1 MLGADHTCRTLVLM
15 LLGTY
20 QVSAVSLDIP
30 SAPDANRQ
38 CIDPS
43 YQAFSIE
50 FFSFLDYTGNSSYSN
65 ELNTNLINNIIDIG
79 GSHVEMR
86 IGGSSGNL
94 LHWTP
99 DLDVGMLPTFPSGTD
114 KPNYVKVGPKLM
126 EGFAVWPNTTKY
138 IFGMDFNFSGYDNL
152 IETDLKIAPLV
163 SETLGDQ
170 LESFEIG
177 NEFGHGFDDGV
188 PEYVALWLDY
198 ARNVS
203 KAVWGVEDAINFWV
217 GGFQEP
223 TCFEVNSTCY
233 TVQSILEQGI
243 KDSGLA
249 KTASTHAYMG
259 SAGSSWVDSQFLMN
273 HNNTEGKVDLEAPL
287 ADYTTSIGVP
297 YVMGETN
304 SLSGHGKSGV
314 SDTFGA
320 ALWAVDYVLYAA
332 TTNIT
337 KLYFHQGTGW
347 KYSAWTPVEAF
358 GYPAGVQGTYFS
370 WLFTAK
376 ALRGGHKQVELL
388 YSNKTF
394 VAYGIYKNGCS
405 SSEASLESIVAINLQ
420 AWKAGQDPATR
431 PVTYVDI
438 PEDLNATSAKVR
450 RLTAPGANVKWGI
463 TFDSQGVDT
472 DGTLNGTAKSEKIS
486 DARVGV
492 AASEAVLITF

>member
-1 MLGADHTCRTLVLM
+1 MGLGHAYCALALA
-15 LLGTY
+15 LLG
-20 QVSAVSLDIP
+20 VCRVGAVSLDVP
-30 SAPDANRQ
+30 SAPDADRQ

-43 YQAFSIE
+43 FQAFSIE

-65 ELNTNLINNIIDIG
+65 ELNTNLVNNIIDIG

-94 LHWTP
+94 LHWDP
-99 DLDVGMLPTFPSGTD
+99 DLDVGMLPSFPSGSD

-126 EGFAVWPNTTKY
+126 EGFSVWPNNTKY
-138 IFGMDFNFSGYDNL
+138 IFGMDFNFSTYDNL
-152 IETDLKIAPLV
+152 VETDLNIAPLV
-163 SETLGDQ
+163 FDTLGDQ

-177 NEFGHGFDDGV
+177 NEFGHGFKEGI
-188 PEYVALWLDY
+188 PGYVELWLAY

-203 KAVWGVEDAINFWV
+203 EAVWSVEDTKKFWV

-223 TCFEVNSTCY
+223 TCFNSSCF
-233 TVQSILEQGI
+233 TVQTIMEQGI
-243 KDSGLA
+243 EDSGLA
-249 KTASTHAYMG
+249 KTANTHVYMG
-259 SAGSSWVDSQFLMN
+259 SAGSSWLDSQFLMN
-273 HNNTEGKVDLEAPL
+273 HNNTQGKVDWQAPL
-287 ADYTTSIGVP
+287 ADYATSIGVP

-304 SLSGHGKSGV
+304 SLSGHGKAGV

-347 KYSAWTPVEAF
+347 KYSAWSPVEAF
-358 GYPAGVQGTYFS
+358 GFPAGVQGTYFS

-376 ALRGGHKQVELL
+376 ALKGGHKQFEVL
-388 YSNKTF
+388 YSNQTF

-405 SSEASLESIVAINLQ
+405 SSKANLESIAAINLQ
-420 AWKAGQDPATR
+420 AWDASEDSADR
-431 PVTYVDI
+431 PVIYVDI
-438 PEDLNATSAKVR
+438 PESLNATSAKVR

-472 DGTLNGTAKSEKIS
+472 DGTINGTAKSEKIS
-486 DARVGV
+486 DGRVGV